1 MYLTEISMAK
11 GVYTVIKSIKSTL
24 YFYTSWCPLL
34 VLPTWIVLGMVV
46 TGIFGAKYVLLP
58 VFEVLIITWFFVAVY
73 FESYSHLT
81 NNFDKNL
88 ELGLII
94 YNTVGL
100 IVLTYLVIAYN
111 GVLLEAMTPPIWK

>member
-1 MYLTEISMAK
+1 MEHSLKNALNL
-11 GVYTVIKSIKSTL
+11 YTCWSPILS
-24 YFYTSWCPLL
+24 
-34 VLPTWIVLGMVV
+34 LPTWILVGMAV

-58 VFEVLIITWFFVAVY
+58 VFAVLIITWYFVTVY
-73 FESYSHLT
+73 FQTYSSLSES
-81 NNFDKNL
+81 FDKNL

-100 IVLTYLVIAYN
+100 IVLTYLVTAYN

>member
-1 MYLTEISMAK
+1 MAK
-11 GVYTVIKSIKSTL
+11 GVSTLIKSIKSVL
-24 YFYTSWCPLL
+24 HFYSSWCPLL

-58 VFEVLIITWFFVAVY
+58 VFAVLIITWFFVAVY
-73 FESYSHLT
+73 FHSYSTLSKS
-81 NNFDKNL
+81 FDKNM